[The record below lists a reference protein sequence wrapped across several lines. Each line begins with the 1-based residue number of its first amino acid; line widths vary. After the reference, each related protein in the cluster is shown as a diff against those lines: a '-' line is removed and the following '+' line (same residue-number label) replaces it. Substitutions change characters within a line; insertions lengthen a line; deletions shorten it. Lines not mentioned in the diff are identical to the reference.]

1 MLGAEDI
8 ISTALENLGDLY
20 GAIVAVVDGSGRLSG
35 IVSAGD
41 LRRAILNG
49 RARST
54 PLSEVMNSEPVT
66 IVQTELESEE
76 RINEA
81 LARLKALYATEQ
93 MHVMVPVVDDER
105 HPLGTIDV
113 QSLLMRAPGTDFSP
127 RRRTVL
133 VVGGAGF
140 IGSVL
145 VRKLLADRW
154 AVRVLD
160 LCL

>member
-105 HPLGTIDV
+105 
-113 QSLLMRAPGTDFSP
+113 Q
-127 RRRTVL
+127 
-133 VVGGAGF
+133 
-140 IGSVL
+140 
-145 VRKLLADRW
+145 LAISTPPF
-154 AVRVLD
+154 
-160 LCL
+160 